1 MARNQKSEK
10 SGKSRRAG
18 KWATLLLAASMAF
31 SASVSVSAAEESE
44 PKNNSQ
50 IDSAKVNIETDVY
63 QVMMPTVS
71 EGAFDFILD
80 PQGLINETDG
90 AMYEGQ
96 KFESDSTLFF
106 HRTDGKTEDDY
117 SNKSD
122 EVTIIN
128 KSSMPVDI
136 FLDVR
141 VEPDS
146 LGGIVMSEDK
156 NFTDDMNPSLYLA
169 VTDGEREIP
178 VGKDGVSLHATVDAA
193 FDGAYEYVYNSDK
206 NEYVYRL
213 KNNLE
218 STVFDAYSFQLT
230 GAANGKGDW
239 TGLDSVSPQLTIT
252 WRVLPKENIVP
263 RKDAVL
269 TGQEMPDEESATA
282 EEQSLN
288 ENEKTEEGPDKEV
301 EKIEIGNEPNVGG
314 NEESKETLK
323 EDSDHKSD

>member
-1 MARNQKSEK
+1 MARNQKSGR
-10 SGKSRRAG
+10 SGKTRKAG
-18 KWATLLLAASMAF
+18 KWAALLLVASMVL
-31 SASVSVSAAEESE
+31 SVSFSVSAEESE
-44 PKNNSQ
+44 PKGSIQ
-50 IDSAKVNIETDVY
+50 IDSAKVNIETNVY

-96 KFESDSTLFF
+96 RFEADSTLFF
-106 HRTDGKTEDDY
+106 HRTDGQTEDDY

-122 EVTIIN
+122 EVTITN
-128 KSSMPVDI
+128 KSSMPVEI

-178 VGKDGVSLHATVDAA
+178 VGKDGVSLHTMVDAA
-193 FDGAYEYVYNSDK
+193 LDGTYEYVYNSDK
-206 NEYVYRL
+206 NEYVYQL

-269 TGQEMPDEESATA
+269 TGQGMPDEETGAA

-288 ENEKTEEGPDKEV
+288 ENEKTDEEA
-301 EKIEIGNEPNVGG
+301 EKIETENELNVVGNE
-314 NEESKETLK
+314 KTRETLK
-323 EDSDHKSD
+323 EDSDQKSD

>member
-1 MARNQKSEK
+1 MARNQKSGR
-10 SGKSRRAG
+10 SGKTRKAG
-18 KWATLLLAASMAF
+18 KWAALLLAASMVL
-31 SASVSVSAAEESE
+31 SVSFSVSAEESE
-44 PKNNSQ
+44 PKGSIQ
-50 IDSAKVNIETDVY
+50 IDSAKVNIETNVY

-96 KFESDSTLFF
+96 RFEADSTLFF
-106 HRTDGKTEDDY
+106 HRTDGQTEDDY

-122 EVTIIN
+122 EVTITN
-128 KSSMPVDI
+128 KSSMPVEI

-178 VGKDGVSLHATVDAA
+178 VGKDGVSLHTMVDAA
-193 FDGAYEYVYNSDK
+193 LDGTYEYVYSSDK
-206 NEYVYRL
+206 NEYVYQL

-218 STVFDAYSFQLT
+218 STVFDEYSFRLT

-239 TGLDSVSPQLTIT
+239 TGLGGVSPQIMIT
-252 WRVLPKENIVP
+252 WRVSPKENTVP

-269 TGQEMPDEESATA
+269 TGQEMPDEETAAA

-288 ENEKTEEGPDKEV
+288 ENEKTEEEPDKEA

-314 NEESKETLK
+314 NEESKEMIK